1 MTCFNGEAYLKKALE
16 TILIQTFKN
25 WELIFVDNNSND
37 NSKKIILEINDQRI
51 KYYKL
56 NITENLGTVRKFAF
70 SKCNGEYITFL
81 DVDDYWHENKISKQL
96 EVFENN
102 KDIDIVYT
110 NYWQFKENQFRKVEK
125 KLYSGN
131 CQKQIIESY
140 IRGKPLTAWLTLMIK
155 KECVDSL
162 NYSFDENLHI
172 CSDFD
177 LIIRLSKICYFGYEE
192 SYLSYYRLHEMNE
205 SKNSSKEIS
214 ELAYI
219 IEKYNKDENIFKILQ
234 KNNFSDK
241 VLLKHFIINR
251 ILNKKDQSNISFRNI
266 IYKIFFLVI
275 KFSPKFFI
283 KLLK

>member
-1 MTCFNGEAYLKKALE
+1 MKKVSIIMTCFNGEAYLKKALE

-125 KLYSGN
+125 
-131 CQKQIIESY
+131 
-140 IRGKPLTAWLTLMIK
+140 
-155 KECVDSL
+155 
-162 NYSFDENLHI
+162 
-172 CSDFD
+172 
-177 LIIRLSKICYFGYEE
+177 
-192 SYLSYYRLHEMNE
+192 
-205 SKNSSKEIS
+205 
-214 ELAYI
+214 
-219 IEKYNKDENIFKILQ
+219 
-234 KNNFSDK
+234 NFIQGI
-241 VLLKHFIINR
+241 V
-251 ILNKKDQSNISFRNI
+251 RN
-266 IYKIFFLVI
+266 
-275 KFSPKFFI
+275 
-283 KLLK
+283 KLLRVILEENH